1 LIKNVIQGVVI
12 FAITA
17 SNIYWQWANDYVAC
31 VLALVA
37 AAIFGHG
44 VAAFRRKRS
53 EERLRKLYGKDW
65 S

>member
-1 LIKNVIQGVVI
+1 LVKTVIQGIVI
-12 FAITA
+12 FAVTA
-17 SNIYWQWANDYVAC
+17 SNIYWQWANDYLAC

-37 AAIFGHG
+37 AAILGHL
-44 VAAFRRKRS
+44 VVAFRRKRS